1 MFLIFLILIIF
12 FACVSATVL
21 PNYRV
26 NLDFISLEMG
36 KKFNSS
42 IGQLKS
48 LKMDLSRI
56 NGPLKVLKIK

>member
-1 MFLIFLILIIF
+1 MFLIFLILLIF

-21 PNYRV
+21 PNYQV